1 MSLSAHFKFPVDSH
15 HSYLTV
21 NTVWSLIWDLGNSRL
36 LVQPGRLILNL
47 HWISFCDVNPYFS
60 AFVIIS
66 IQDGLPQGDG
76 LSLTTMKDC
85 KEVKLTHSPA

>member
-1 MSLSAHFKFPVDSH
+1 M
-15 HSYLTV
+15 
-21 NTVWSLIWDLGNSRL
+21 SRL